1 MSENVNNQYDFFKIV
16 NLSENGA
23 IGVNVISGGTG
34 GGGGQ
39 TNTVVGSNGIT
50 NVGTNVNA
58 DLSLDTSGVV
68 AGSYENVNLTVNDR
82 GQITTASNGSI
93 PAITVLSN
101 NTNIVEIGDESDF
114 PSPSGSVIDLVS
126 GTTYVIRGIVEMTN
140 TLRILGENV
149 SLIGF
154 DRDKDGLSYVGDL
167 AGGDFI
173 TTRDVNFNMSN
184 LRISSTNTTSGTV
197 AFRGSNF
204 DYGTYNDGRL
214 KVIGITNCQFR
225 NTHDL
230 LFIEGYDLVDFNNTL
245 FWYCQASTIGGQFK
259 NVSKLQLT
267 SCEFVRWFDETSIPT
282 PTGYATANMIDLLP
296 NGLGNG
302 FGAVNINGC
311 VIHPQQTQD
320 GIKID
325 DLTDIGFG
333 TISSNTG
340 ISNGL
345 TTGLVSNFDYDVQAS
360 VIVQANQNIGNGN
373 SKATL
378 SLSNNSVLLDT
389 STTNPALLRDAD
401 TVGGG
406 GFTSPITFPVERRVT
421 TNSANGFIRYDSE
434 IPANFLVVV
443 NATVEQSGDAFIT
456 IRLRKNGTANTLTV
470 GKTEIRQG
478 RAELIS
484 FSVLGDATQGDVF
497 DIEVESSNSN
507 DILVS
512 ELTLNGFQF

>member
-16 NLSENGA
+16 NLSADGA

-39 TNTVVGSNGIT
+39 TNTVVGTNGIT

-58 DLSLDTSGVV
+58 DLSLDVSGVV
-68 AGSYENVNLTVNDR
+68 AGSYESVNLTVNDR
-82 GQITTASNGSI
+82 GQITTASNGSV
-93 PAITVLSN
+93 PAITILSN
-101 NTNIVEIGDESDF
+101 GTNIVEIGDESDF

-126 GTTYVIRGIVEMTN
+126 GTTYVIRGNVEMNN
-140 TLRILGENV
+140 TLRILGENT
-149 SLIGF
+149 SLMGF

-173 TTRDVNFNMSN
+173 LTRDVNFSMSN
-184 LRISSTNTTSGTV
+184 LKISSTNSTSGTV
-197 AFRGSNF
+197 AFRGTNF
-204 DYGTYNDGRL
+204 DYGSYNDGRL
-214 KVIGITNCQFR
+214 KILEIVNCQFR

-230 LFIEGYDLVDFNNTL
+230 MFFEGYDLVDINNTL
-245 FWYCQASTIGGQFK
+245 FWYCEASTIGGQFK

-267 SCEFVRWFDETSIPT
+267 SCEFVRWFDESSIPT

-302 FGAVNINGC
+302 FGAINFNGC
-311 VIHPQQTQD
+311 VIHPQQTQI

-325 DLTDIGFG
+325 NGTDISFG

-345 TTGLVSNFDYDVQAS
+345 TTGLVSEFDYDVQAS

-434 IPANFLVVV
+434 IPANFFVVV
-443 NATVEQSGDAFIT
+443 TATVEQAGDAFIT

-484 FSVLGDATQGDVF
+484 FSVLGDAVQSDVF
-497 DIEVESSNSN
+497 DIEVESSNST

-512 ELTLNGFQF
+512 ELTLNGYQF

>member
-101 NTNIVEIGDESDF
+101 NTNIIEIGDESDF

-126 GTTYVIRGIVEMTN
+126 GTTYVIRGIVEMNN

-282 PTGYATANMIDLLP
+282 PTGYATANMIDLPP
-296 NGLGNG
+296 NG
-302 FGAVNINGC
+302 
-311 VIHPQQTQD
+311 
-320 GIKID
+320 
-325 DLTDIGFG
+325 
-333 TISSNTG
+333 S
-340 ISNGL
+340 
-345 TTGLVSNFDYDVQAS
+345 
-360 VIVQANQNIGNGN
+360 
-373 SKATL
+373 
-378 SLSNNSVLLDT
+378 
-389 STTNPALLRDAD
+389 
-401 TVGGG
+401 
-406 GFTSPITFPVERRVT
+406 
-421 TNSANGFIRYDSE
+421 
-434 IPANFLVVV
+434 
-443 NATVEQSGDAFIT
+443 
-456 IRLRKNGTANTLTV
+456 
-470 GKTEIRQG
+470 
-478 RAELIS
+478 
-484 FSVLGDATQGDVF
+484 
-497 DIEVESSNSN
+497 
-507 DILVS
+507 
-512 ELTLNGFQF
+512 